1 MKSISLKSFMK
12 LPNIIKFGSF
22 LVLLIWFWFCLPQPI
37 FNTPYSSLLFD
48 KNNTLLAAQIAPDGQ
63 WRFPASDSIPYKYE
77 QALLHFED
85 QYFYYHPGV
94 NPLSIAR
101 ALVQNITENRIV
113 SGGSTITQQLIRM
126 SRDGKQRNLY
136 QKLIEFVLSVRLE
149 LSYSKKEILNL
160 YASHAPFGGNVVGL
174 ETASW
179 RYYGRPSNKLS
190 WGETTT
196 LAVLPNSPSLIY
208 PGRNHQ
214 ILLAKRNRL
223 LDKLAKNDII
233 DSLTCELAKAEELP
247 QKPKALPQLAPHLL
261 TRAINDGQQGKS
273 IKTSIDINIQE
284 SCNRIIEQHYKRLRE
299 NQIQNAAA
307 LIIEVKSG
315 KVLAY
320 VGNTPGVDINSG
332 HQVDLITCN
341 RSSGSILK
349 PLLYSLMIKESQVL
363 PHSLLPDIPT
373 QISGYAPKNFNKKYD
388 GAVKASDALA
398 RSLNIPAVLMLQKYG
413 VDKFRNKLRELGF
426 TSINRSADN
435 YGLSLILGGAEVSLW
450 ELGNVYSSLSR
461 MLQFY
466 TDGSSEYSPDLYF
479 PASYK
484 SSFTYTSKTRSFN
497 DIMGAAPVYHAF
509 DALKEMNRPV
519 DGVNWSLYNSS
530 RKIAWKTGTSF
541 GHRDA
546 WSVGIT
552 PQYVV
557 VVWVGNA
564 DGEGRPGLTGGA
576 TAAPILFDIF
586 KSLPTSTWFEKPYD
600 DMVKI
605 AVCKKSGYKASF
617 NCSEI
622 DSLDVAISGERTK
635 TCPYCKRINLDKTGQ
650 YRVNSGCYRVSDMI
664 QKSYMILP
672 PAMEWYY
679 QRKNPLYQSQ
689 PPYLEAC
696 MSQDTESID
705 IIYPKNNAR
714 LFIPKNF
721 GGILE
726 RSIFQAAH
734 SIAGSTIHWH
744 IDNEYIG
751 STKGVHKKEVLT
763 GLGKHTLTLIDDKGV
778 LITRD
783 FEVLLSE
790 K

>member
-1 MKSISLKSFMK
+1 MKATPIKSFIK
-12 LPNIIKFGSF
+12 LPNLIKFGSF
-22 LVLLIWFWFCLPQPI
+22 LVLLTWFWLSLPQPI

-48 KNNTLLAAQIAPDGQ
+48 RNNHLLTAKIAPDGQ
-63 WRFPASDSIPYKYE
+63 WRFPASDNIPYKYE

-94 NPLSIAR
+94 NPFSIGR
-101 ALVQNITENRIV
+101 ALVQNISDNRIV

-126 SRDGKQRNLY
+126 SRNGKQRNLY
-136 QKLIEFVLSVRLE
+136 QKLIEFILSIRLE
-149 LSYSKKEILNL
+149 FSYSKEEILNL

-174 ETASW
+174 ETAAW

-190 WGETTT
+190 WGETAT
-196 LAVLPNSPSLIY
+196 LAVLPNAPSLIY
-208 PGRNHQ
+208 PGRNHS

-223 LDKLAKNDII
+223 LNKLAKNNII
-233 DSLTCELAKAEELP
+233 DSLTCELAKCEELP

-273 IKTSIDINIQE
+273 IQTSLDIHIQK
-284 SCNRIIEQHYKRLRE
+284 SCNRIIAQHYSRLRE

-307 LIIEVKSG
+307 LIIDVKSG

-320 VGNTPGVDINSG
+320 VGNTPGEDINSG

-349 PLLYSLMIKESQVL
+349 PLLYSLMIKESQLL
-363 PHSLLPDIPT
+363 PHTLLADIPT
-373 QISGYAPKNFNKKYD
+373 QISGYAPKNFNKKHD

-413 VDKFRNKLRELGF
+413 VEKFLNKLRELGF
-426 TSINRSADN
+426 TSVNRSADN
-435 YGLSLILGGAEVSLW
+435 YGLSLILGGAEVNLW
-450 ELGNVYSSLSR
+450 ELGSVYSSLSR
-461 MLQFY
+461 SLQFY
-466 TDGSSEYSPDLYF
+466 TNGSSEYSKDLYF

-484 SSFTYTSKTRSFN
+484 SSFSYNIQNKSFN
-497 DIMGAAPVYHAF
+497 DMMGAAPLYHAF
-509 DALKEMNRPV
+509 EALKEMDRPI
-519 DGVNWSLYNSS
+519 DGINWSLYNSS

-552 PQYVV
+552 PEYVV
-557 VVWVGNA
+557 AVWVGNA

-576 TAAPILFDIF
+576 AAAPILFDIF
-586 KSLPTSTWFEKPYD
+586 KSLPAGTWFQKPYD
-600 DMVKI
+600 DMLKV
-605 AVCKKSGYKASF
+605 AVCRKSGYKASF

-622 DSLDVAISGERTK
+622 DSLDIAVAGERTNA
-635 TCPYCKRINLDKTGQ
+635 CPYCKKINLDKTGQ
-650 YRVNSGCYRVSDMI
+650 YRVNADCYRVSDMI
-664 QKSYMILP
+664 QKSYMVLP

-679 QRKNPLYQSQ
+679 QRKNPLYQSR
-689 PPYLEAC
+689 PPYLEGC
-696 MSQDTESID
+696 MSQDNENID
-705 IIYPKNNAR
+705 IIYPKNNTR

-721 GGILE
+721 GGLLE

-734 SIAGSTIHWH
+734 SIPEATIYWH
-744 IDNEYIG
+744 IDNEYLG
-751 STKGVHKKEVLT
+751 STNDVHEKEISV
-763 GLGKHTLTLIDDKGV
+763 GLGKHTLTLIDDKGEV
-778 LITRD
+778 LTRT
-783 FEVLLSE
+783 FEVLMSE

>member
-1 MKSISLKSFMK
+1 MKPISLKSVSK

-22 LVLLIWFWFCLPQPI
+22 VVLLIWFWFSLPQTI

-48 KNNTLLAAQIAPDGQ
+48 KNEKLLAAQIAADGQ

-85 QYFYYHPGV
+85 QFFYYHPGV
-94 NPLSIAR
+94 NPVSIGR
-101 ALVQNITENRIV
+101 ALIQNVSANRVV

-126 SRDGKQRNLY
+126 SRNGKQRSIY
-136 QKLIEFVLSVRLE
+136 QKLIEFILSIRIE

-174 ETASW
+174 ETAAW
-179 RYYGRPSNKLS
+179 RYYGRASNKLS
-190 WGETTT
+190 WSETAS

-208 PGRNHQ
+208 PGKNQ
-214 ILLAKRNRL
+214 KILLAKRNRL
-223 LDKLAKNDII
+223 LDKLAKNEII
-233 DSLTCELAKAEELP
+233 DSLTCELAKAEKLP

-261 TRAINDGQQGKS
+261 TRAINDGQRGKS
-273 IKTSIDINIQE
+273 IKTSIDIKIQK
-284 SCNRIIEQHYKRLRE
+284 SCNRIIQQHYERLKE

-307 LIIEVKSG
+307 ILIDVKSG

-320 VGNTPGVDINSG
+320 VGNTPGNDINSA
-332 HQVDLITCN
+332 HQVDLISCN

-349 PLLYSLMIKESQVL
+349 PFLYALMIKESQLL
-363 PHSLLPDIPT
+363 PHTLLPDIPT
-373 QISGYAPKNFNKKYD
+373 QISGYAPKNFNRKHD

-413 VDKFRNKLRELGF
+413 VEKFLNKLRRLGF
-426 TSINRSADN
+426 TSINRSVDN

-450 ELGNVYSSLSR
+450 ELGSVYAKLSR

-466 TDGSSEYSPDLYF
+466 TDGSSEYSSDLYF

-484 SSFTYTSKTRSFN
+484 SSFSYSVKNKSFN

-509 DALKEMNRPV
+509 EALKEMDRPV
-519 DGVNWSLYNSS
+519 DGVNWNLYKSS

-552 PQYVV
+552 PEYVV
-557 VVWVGNA
+557 AVWVGNA

-586 KSLPTSTWFEKPYD
+586 KSLPETSWFEKPFD
-600 DMVKI
+600 DMVKA
-605 AVCKKSGYKASF
+605 AVCKKSGYKASR

-622 DSLDVAISGERTK
+622 DSLDIAITGERTEL
-635 TCPYCKRINLDKTGQ
+635 CPFCKKINLDKTGQ
-650 YRVNSGCYRVSDMI
+650 YRVNANCYRVSDMI
-664 QKSYMILP
+664 QKSYLVLP

-679 QRKNPLYQSQ
+679 QRKNPMYQTR
-689 PPYLEAC
+689 PPYLDDC
-696 MSQDTESID
+696 ISQGNENID
-705 IIYPKNNAR
+705 IIYPKNNTR
-714 LFIPKNF
+714 LFRPKNF
-721 GGILE
+721 GGLLE
-726 RSIFQAAH
+726 RIIFQAAH
-734 SIAGSTIHWH
+734 SIPSSIIYWH
-744 IDNEYIG
+744 IDNQYLG
-751 STKGVHKKEVLT
+751 ATKGVHEKEIAVGFGT
-763 GLGKHTLTLIDDKGV
+763 HTLSLIDDKGEI
-778 LITRD
+778 LTRQ
-783 FEVLLSE
+783 FEVIMSE

>member
-1 MKSISLKSFMK
+1 MKSIPFKSFLK
-12 LPNIIKFGSF
+12 LPNLIKFGSF
-22 LVLLIWFWFCLPQPI
+22 VVLLIWFWFSLPQPI

-48 KNNTLLAAQIAPDGQ
+48 KNNELLAAQIAPDGQ
-63 WRFPASDSIPYKYE
+63 WRFPASDSISYKYE

-85 QYFYYHPGV
+85 QFFYYHPGV
-94 NPLSIAR
+94 NPISIGR
-101 ALVQNITENRIV
+101 ALVQNITANHIV

-136 QKLIEFVLSVRLE
+136 QKLIEFVLSIRLE

-179 RYYGRPSNKLS
+179 RYYGRPSSKLS

-208 PGRNHQ
+208 PGKNHR

-223 LDKLAKNDII
+223 LNKLAKNEII

-273 IKTSIDINIQE
+273 IQTSINIDIQQ
-284 SCNRIIEQHYKRLRE
+284 SCNRIIAQHYNRLKE

-307 LIIEVKSG
+307 LIIDVKSG

-320 VGNTPGVDINSG
+320 VGNTPGEDINSG

-349 PLLYSLMIKESQVL
+349 PFLYSLMIKESQVL
-363 PHSLLPDIPT
+363 PHTLLADIPT
-373 QISGYAPKNFNKKYD
+373 QISGYAPKNFNKRYD

-398 RSLNIPAVLMLQKYG
+398 RSLNIPAILMLQKYG

-435 YGLSLILGGAEVSLW
+435 YGLSLILGGAEVNLW
-450 ELGNVYSSLSR
+450 DLGSAYASLSR

-466 TDGSSEYSPDLYF
+466 TNESSEYSSDLYF
-479 PASYK
+479 HASYK
-484 SSFTYTSKTRSFN
+484 SSFTYTVQNKSFN

-519 DGVNWSLYNSS
+519 DGVNWSLYKSS

-557 VVWVGNA
+557 AVWVGNA

-576 TAAPILFDIF
+576 VSAPILFDIF
-586 KSLPTSTWFEKPYD
+586 KSLPASTWFDKPYD
-600 DMVKI
+600 DMVKLV
-605 AVCKKSGYKASF
+605 VCKKSGYKASF

-622 DSLDVAISGERTK
+622 DSLDIAVAGERTK
-635 TCPYCKRINLDKTGQ
+635 ACPYCKRINLDKTGQ
-650 YRVNSGCYRVSDMI
+650 YRVNADCYRVSDMI
-664 QKSYMILP
+664 QKSYLVLP

-679 QRKNPLYQSQ
+679 QRKNPLYQTR
-689 PPYLEAC
+689 PPYLEGC
-696 MSQDTESID
+696 MSQDSENID
-705 IIYPKNNAR
+705 IIYPKNNTR

-721 GGILE
+721 GGLFE
-726 RSIFQAAH
+726 RSVFQAAH
-734 SIAGSTIHWH
+734 STAGSTIYWH

-763 GLGKHTLTLIDDKGV
+763 ELGKHTLTLIDDKGER
-778 LITRD
+778 ITRN